1 MVRDLEIKKAFILAG
16 GLGTR
21 LRPITLELSKLILP
35 VQGKPCLQWNIELAK
50 RFGVSDI
57 TLAVGFKHGQ
67 IEEKFGNGKKLGV
80 KLHYNVEKE
89 YMGTAGALKIS
100 EAHFKGEKKFIMMN
114 GDELK
119 DIDFAAMN
127 RIFEKHKA
135 VACLALSTV
144 AYSKAGGLVKLDGQR
159 ISEFSEKPPDEK
171 EGFKLISAGA
181 YILSPKIFDCIPA
194 GKNCSIEKEVFPR
207 LAEEGKLFGVEMK
220 ERQFLQTDTFERYEK
235 AIREW
240 KGFTA
245 SGKGRR

>member
-1 MVRDLEIKKAFILAG
+1 MTSDSGLKKAFILAG

-50 RFGVSDI
+50 RFGARGV
-57 TLAVGFKHGQ
+57 TLAVGFKHEQ
-67 IEEKFGNGKKLGV
+67 IEEKFGNGKKFGV

-89 YMGTAGALKIS
+89 YMGTAGALKIA
-100 EAHFKGEKKFIMMN
+100 EADFKGEKKFIMMN

-119 DIDFAAMN
+119 DIDFAAM
-127 RIFEKHKA
+127 EKAHEKDRA
-135 VACLALSTV
+135 IATLALATV
-144 AYSKAGGLVKLDGQR
+144 AYAHGGGLVKLEGER

-181 YILSPKIFDCIPA
+181 YILSPKIFDYIPA
-194 GKNCSIEKEVFPR
+194 GKNCSIEKEVFPV
-207 LAEEGKLFGVEMK
+207 LAEQGKLFGVNMK
-220 ERQFLQTDTFERYEK
+220 QRQFLQTDTFERYEK

-240 KGFTA
+240 KGFT
-245 SGKGRR
+245 